1 MDVLLVCDLRFPGGT
16 STSVVEEIRAAAAAG
31 YRLGLLHLDSS
42 SLSTDRPIHPL
53 IRAELD
59 SGAATL
65 ILPGQAV
72 TTRLL
77 VVKHPTLFTTPL
89 GGRLAIK
96 ADKVILVVG
105 QVPHD
110 LDGTIYYDPG
120 RVDAHLVAALG
131 QRAVWAPVSPVVR
144 EHLRAAAE
152 SAEILLAPTDW
163 VELIDPEGWSVD
175 RSDAVDS
182 ERAVIGRHSRPSRM
196 KWPSTAS
203 DLLAAYPDDGSVRV
217 RVLGGIDGVV
227 DVLGYEPLH
236 WEVFAFGVLSAREFL
251 AGIDVFVYQHHPDLV
266 EAFGRTILEA
276 LASGAVVVVPP
287 HFEDLFGTACLYAQP
302 SGVMAIVERLRAD
315 PSARQRQSE
324 IGLAELRR
332 RFSHAAHVARVNE
345 RIGPPSTAEPRA
357 LPAPDPAL
365 IPQRQRDALPT
376 VVVAA
381 LGASV
386 AQIEEAVELL
396 VVQRAFAAGFVPVI
410 VATER
415 PPATALSA
423 GVQVEVIT
431 SRRNWKQAPEQ
442 WPEYAAGRLRIFVR
456 RHRAMSVTVLDLAH
470 PDAWIALRVRPS
482 SSPVDAGAEAV
493 T

>member
-16 STSVVEEIRAAAAAG
+16 STSVVDEIRAAAAAG

-59 SGAATL
+59 CGAATL

-77 VVKHPTLFTTPL
+77 VVKHPTLFALPL

-96 ADKVILVVG
+96 ADRVILVVG

-110 LDGTIYYDPG
+110 LDGTVHYDPA

-144 EHLRAAAE
+144 GYLRAAAE
-152 SAEILLAPTDW
+152 AAEILLAPTDW
-163 VELIDPEGWSVD
+163 VEIIDPEGWLVD
-175 RSDAVDS
+175 RSEPVDS

-196 KWPSTAS
+196 KWPSTAQ

-227 DVLGYEPLH
+227 DVLGSEPTH
-236 WEVFAFGVLSAREFL
+236 WEVLPFGAVSAREFL

-287 HFEDLFGTACLYAQP
+287 HFEGLFGAACLYTDPA
-302 SGVMAIVERLRAD
+302 GVMAIVERLRAD
-315 PSARQRQSE
+315 PSARQRQSD
-324 IGLAELRR
+324 IGLAELGR
-332 RFSHAAHVARVNE
+332 RFSPAAHVARVTE
-345 RIGPPSTAEPRA
+345 LIGPPSTAKLRA
-357 LPAPDPAL
+357 VPAPDPEL
-365 IPQRQRDALPT
+365 IPQRQREALPT

-386 AQIEEAVELL
+386 AQIEAAVELL

-410 VATER
+410 VTTER
-415 PPATALSA
+415 PPASALSA
-423 GVQVEVIT
+423 GIQTEVIT
-431 SRRNWKQAPEQ
+431 SRRNWRQAPEL

-456 RHRAMSVTVLDLAH
+456 QHRATSVTVLDLAH
-470 PDAWIALRVRPS
+470 PDAWIALRTRPW
-482 SSPVDAGAEAV
+482 SSPVEPEAV

>member
-1 MDVLLVCDLRFPGGT
+1 MDVLVVCDLRFPGGT

-89 GGRLAIK
+89 GGRLPIT

-110 LDGTIYYDPG
+110 LDGTIHYDPA

-163 VELIDPEGWSVD
+163 VEIIDPEGWLVD
-175 RSDAVDS
+175 RSAPVDT
-182 ERAVIGRHSRPSRM
+182 ERAVIGRHSRPSPM

-203 DLLAAYPDDGSVRV
+203 ELLAAYPDDGSVRV

-227 DVLGYEPLH
+227 DVVGYEPTQ
-236 WEVFAFGVLSAREFL
+236 WEVLAFGTLSAQEFL

-287 HFEDLFGTACLYAQP
+287 HFEELFGGACLYAHP
-302 SGVMAIVERLRAD
+302 SGVIAIV
-315 PSARQRQSE
+315 
-324 IGLAELRR
+324 ELRR

-345 RIGPPSTAEPRA
+345 LIGPPSTAKPRA
-357 LPAPDPAL
+357 LPAPDSVL

-386 AQIEEAVELL
+386 AEVEAAIELL

-410 VATER
+410 VTTER
-415 PPATALSA
+415 PPPSALSA

-456 RHRAMSVTVLDLAH
+456 QHRATSVTVLDLGH
-470 PDAWIALRVRPS
+470 PDAWIALRVRPW
-482 SSPVDAGAEAV
+482 SSPVDAEAV
-493 T
+493 I

>member
-1 MDVLLVCDLRFPGGT
+1 MDVLVVCDLRFPGGT

-31 YRLGLLHLDSS
+31 YRVGLLHLDSS

-77 VVKHPTLFTTPL
+77 VVKHPTLFTMPL
-89 GGRLAIK
+89 GGRLPIT

-110 LDGTIYYDPG
+110 LDGTIHYDPA
-120 RVDAHLVAALG
+120 RVDAHLVAAFG

-144 EHLRAAAE
+144 EHLRAAGE

-163 VELIDPEGWSVD
+163 VEIIDPEGWLVD
-175 RSDAVDS
+175 RSAPVDS

-227 DVLGYEPLH
+227 DVVGYEPTQ
-236 WEVFAFGVLSAREFL
+236 WEVLAFGAVSAQEFL

-287 HFEDLFGTACLYAQP
+287 HFEALFGGACLYAQP
-302 SGVMAIVERLRAD
+302 SGVMAIVEGLWAD
-315 PSARQRQSE
+315 PLARQRQSA
-324 IGLAELRR
+324 IGFSELRR
-332 RFSHAAHVARVNE
+332 RFSHAAHVARVDE
-345 RIGPPSTAEPRA
+345 LIGPPSTAKPRA
-357 LPAPDPAL
+357 LPAPDSGL

-386 AQIEEAVELL
+386 AEVAAAIELL
-396 VVQRAFAAGFVPVI
+396 VVQRAFAAGFVPVL
-410 VATER
+410 VTTER
-415 PPATALSA
+415 PPASALLA

-431 SRRNWKQAPEQ
+431 SRRNWKQTPEQ
-442 WPEYAAGRLRIFVR
+442 WPGYAAGRLRIFVR
-456 RHRAMSVTVLDLAH
+456 QHRATSVTVLDLGH
-470 PDAWIALRVRPS
+470 PDAWIALRTRPW
-482 SSPVDAGAEAV
+482 SSPVDAEAV
-493 T
+493 I

>member
-16 STSVVEEIRAAAAAG
+16 STSVVDEIRAATAAG

-42 SLSTDRPIHPL
+42 SLRTDRPIHPL

-59 SGAATL
+59 RGAATL

-77 VVKHPTLFTTPL
+77 VVKHPTLFTMPL
-89 GGRLAIK
+89 GGRLPIT

-110 LDGTIYYDPG
+110 RDGTVHYDPAL
-120 RVDAHLVAALG
+120 VDAHLVAALG

-144 EHLRAAAE
+144 DHLRAAAE
-152 SAEILLAPTDW
+152 SAEILVAPTDW
-163 VELIDPEGWSVD
+163 VEIIDPEGWLVD
-175 RSDAVDS
+175 RSTSVDVQ
-182 ERAVIGRHSRPSRM
+182 RAVIGRHSRPSRM

-203 DLLAAYPDDGSVRV
+203 DLLAAYPDDGSVGV

-227 DVLGYEPLH
+227 DVLGYEPMQ
-236 WEVFAFGVLSAREFL
+236 WEVLAFGAVSAQEFL

-287 HFEDLFGTACLYAQP
+287 HFEGLFGGACLYAEP
-302 SGVMAIVERLRAD
+302 LGVMAIVERLWAD
-315 PSARQRQSE
+315 PLARQRQSDK
-324 IGLAELRR
+324 GLAELGR
-332 RFSHAAHVARVNE
+332 RFSPAAHVGRVAAL
-345 RIGPPSTAEPRA
+345 IGPPSTAKLRV
-357 LPAPDPAL
+357 LPAPDAEL

-396 VVQRAFAAGFVPVI
+396 VGQRAYAAGFVPVI
-410 VATER
+410 VTTER
-415 PPATALSA
+415 PPAAALAA

-431 SRRNWKQAPEQ
+431 SRRNWRQAPEQ

-456 RHRAMSVTVLDLAH
+456 QHRATSVTVLDLGH
-470 PDAWIALRVRPS
+470 PDAWIALRVRPWS
-482 SSPVDAGAEAV
+482 GIAEPEAV

>member
-16 STSVVEEIRAAAAAG
+16 STSVVEEIRAAATAG

-53 IRAELD
+53 IRAELER
-59 SGAATL
+59 GAATL

-72 TTRLL
+72 ATRLL
-77 VVKHPTLFTTPL
+77 VVKHPTLFAMPL
-89 GGRLAIK
+89 GGRLPIK

-110 LDGTIYYDPG
+110 LDGTVHYDPAS
-120 RVDAHLVAALG
+120 VDAHLVAALG

-144 EHLRAAAE
+144 EHLRAPAE
-152 SAEILLAPTDW
+152 SAEILVAPTDW
-163 VELIDPEGWSVD
+163 VEIIDPEGWLAD
-175 RSDAVDS
+175 RSGPVDS
-182 ERAVIGRHSRPSRM
+182 QRAVIGRHSRPSRM
-196 KWPSTAS
+196 KWPSTAR

-227 DVLGYEPLH
+227 DVLGYEPTH
-236 WEVFAFGVLSAREFL
+236 WEVLAFGALAAQEFL

-287 HFEDLFGTACLYAQP
+287 HFEELFGTACLYADP
-302 SGVMAIVERLRAD
+302 SGVMPIVERLRTD
-315 PSARQRQSE
+315 QSARQRQSK
-324 IGLAELRR
+324 IGLTELRR
-332 RFSHAAHVARVNE
+332 HFSHAAHVARVDE
-345 RIGPPSTAEPRA
+345 LIGPPSTAKPRA
-357 LPAPDPAL
+357 LPAPDPGL
-365 IPQRQRDALPT
+365 TPKRQRDALPT

-386 AQIEEAVELL
+386 AQLEVAVEHLIT
-396 VVQRAFAAGFVPVI
+396 QRAFAAGFVPVI
-410 VATER
+410 VTTER
-415 PPATALSA
+415 PLASALSA
-423 GVQVEVIT
+423 GIQTEVIT
-431 SRRNWKQAPEQ
+431 SRRNWRQAPEQ

-456 RHRAMSVTVLDLAH
+456 QHRAISVTVLDLAH
-470 PDAWIALRVRPS
+470 PDAWIALRTWPWS
-482 SSPVDAGAEAV
+482 GPAETEAV